1 MGLMLNL
8 GLRKLWQYN
17 FGSPMLP
24 IFTCL
29 KKSPKNLGCFFVSHF
44 FTHFLLR

>member
-24 IFTCL
+24 IFTCI
-29 KKSPKNLGCFFVSHF
+29 KIKYHVFYI
-44 FTHFLLR
+44 